1 MHTEGKRIFF
11 AFTLCLLTLARSWFK
26 GNDRISNIPTVR
38 IVSNRYF
45 SCIKS
50 LTNHRADT
58 ISLWVDYTN
67 HFLIN
72 SMCNLILHGDYATWT
87 SSHNYCSFRAHYLK
101 SVNRTVSSA
110 CISELVACEHVLFS
124 VFFPKHELLLPSA
137 SVNMASTSAPP
148 GDGRTPLLCDVLRP
162 SPSPTGTERV
172 LGALT
177 GRSEQIDPCQQH
189 CTGALINTCR

>member
-1 MHTEGKRIFF
+1 MYVRLSSRDACSRNARTNQKRPKSRREECTLKEKEFFF

-87 SSHNYCSFRAHYLK
+87 SSHNYCSFRAKIAHTTW
-101 SVNRTVSSA
+101 SQW
-110 CISELVACEHVLFS
+110 
-124 VFFPKHELLLPSA
+124 
-137 SVNMASTSAPP
+137 
-148 GDGRTPLLCDVLRP
+148 
-162 SPSPTGTERV
+162 
-172 LGALT
+172 T
-177 GRSEQIDPCQQH
+177 GRYRRHASR
-189 CTGALINTCR
+189 NW